1 MLNILVLTPKTTK
14 INIPYFLFIKKKKKK
29 KKKILVKQCQNLGL
43 RKPLYFVDKDF
54 GWSKI
59 EIQISS
65 LPFLG
70 V

>member
-14 INIPYFLFIKKKKKK
+14 INIPYFLFIKKK
-29 KKKILVKQCQNLGL
+29 IFLVKQCQNLGL
-43 RKPLYFVDKDF
+43 RKPVYFVDKDF